1 MLASFK
7 ATDPDGSLAN
17 RVSNHDEDFLQ
28 ATPEGYGGRLE
39 SILNLDNYL
48 GIKCKAVGIKDVTNW
63 SSFRHSFHVTERAI
77 EIAMN
82 YLEEIRYRP
91 EAVRKSRSRMH
102 DVSHC
107 IYASDCQQFITFDDR
122 LRDKVTVVY
131 RYFNIP
137 TQVLTLEEFLA
148 NKYD

>member
-1 MLASFK
+1 M
-7 ATDPDGSLAN
+7 
-17 RVSNHDEDFLQ
+17 
-28 ATPEGYGGRLE
+28 
-39 SILNLDNYL
+39 
-48 GIKCKAVGIKDVTNW
+48 
-63 SSFRHSFHVTERAI
+63 TERAI

-91 EAVRKSRSRMH
+91 EAVGKSRSRMH

-107 IYASDCQQFITFDDR
+107 IYASDCQQLITFDDR
-122 LRDKVTVVY
+122 LRDKATVVY
-131 RYFNIP
+131 QYFNIP